1 MAFLERIQNDLF
13 DIADRLKEVDERYEL
28 YFNKKLRRFE
38 IYANGALQLAVP
50 FDRLDERTVVL
61 ARKTRL
67 EYLEK
72 LVESIEENNARLDEQ
87 MRRQTIEKCLANA
100 EV

>member
-1 MAFLERIQNDLF
+1 MDCLEHIHNDLF

-28 YFNKKLRRFE
+28 YFNRKLGRFE
-38 IYANGALQLAVP
+38 IHANGALQIAVP
-50 FDRLDERTVVL
+50 FNRLDERTVVL

-67 EYLEK
+67 ENLEK
-72 LVESIEENNARLDEQ
+72 IVESIDRENARLDKLA
-87 MRRQTIEKCLANA
+87 RDRAIENCLAAA

>member
-67 EYLEK
+67 EYLEQ